1 MASPCSSAFVHAV
14 AGIPTARSSGAA
26 RCGARPAP
34 AGRVAAAAAHLGAA
48 AAVSS
53 TAAVG
58 AAASAFAGGSS
69 AVAAAG
75 SAARREGPAT
85 VDAAVATATVMM
97 AIAPGSRVKVGV
109 LGCTGSVGQRF
120 LTLLEGHPWFDVVA
134 LGASPR
140 SAGKPYAEAANW
152 KQATPIPAAY
162 AGLTVSECSPTSGA
176 MADCAVIFSGL
187 DSSIAG
193 EVEDAFAAAGAAV
206 FSNAKNHRMDADVP
220 ILIPPVNADHVD
232 ILTAQRAGR
241 GWSTG
246 CIVTNA
252 NCSTTALT
260 IALAPIQRAFGI
272 KSLTVA
278 TMQAISGSGYPGLPS
293 MDILDNVVP
302 LIGGEEEK
310 MEEEALKILGGLSEA
325 KDAFAYADLTVS
337 AMCNRVNVLDGHTE
351 AVSLQLVKPA
361 TPAEVIAAIEA
372 YPSVSKDLNLP
383 SAPAKDVV
391 YTAAADRPQP
401 RLDRMLGAGFTVSV
415 GRVRGCNIADIRL
428 VCMGHNTIVGAAG
441 GSVLNAELCIVKGL
455 IG

>member
-1 MASPCSSAFVHAV
+1 MAPAFVTA
-14 AGIPTARSSGAA
+14 AGGVAA
-26 RCGARPAP
+26 RPHP
-34 AGRVAAAAAHLGAA
+34 AAAARRCAGRPAVGGVAEPAHLGAA
-48 AAVSS
+48 APRLSA
-53 TAAVG
+53 AAVG
-58 AAASAFAGGSS
+58 AAGSAFCGL
-69 AVAAAG
+69 AAAG
-75 SAARREGPAT
+75 AAAAPCPAAAAVSAAG
-85 VDAAVATATVMM
+85 VVM
-97 AIAPGSRVKVGV
+97 AISPGERVKVGV

-162 AGLTVSECSPTSGA
+162 AGLTVSECSPTAGA
-176 MADCAVIFSGL
+176 MGDCAVIFSGL
-187 DSSIAG
+187 DASVAG
-193 EVEDAFAAAGAAV
+193 DVEEAFAASGAAV
-206 FSNAKNHRMDADVP
+206 FSNAKNHRMDDDVP

-232 ILTAQRAGR
+232 ILAAQRAGR

-246 CIVTNA
+246 CLVTNA

-260 IALAPIQRAFGI
+260 IALAPIHRAFGI
-272 KSLTVA
+272 SSLTVA

-310 MEEEALKILGGLSEA
+310 MEEEALKILGGLSGA
-325 KDAFAYADLTVS
+325 KDAFAPADLTVS
-337 AMCNRVNVLDGHTE
+337 AMCNRVHVLDGHTE
-351 AVSLQLVKPA
+351 AVSLKLATPA
-361 TPAEVIAAIEA
+361 TPEQVIAAIEA
-372 YPSVSKDLNLP
+372 YPSVTKDLGLP

-391 YTAAADRPQP
+391 HTAVADRPQP
-401 RLDRMLGAGFTVSV
+401 RLDRMLGGGFTVSV

-441 GSVLNAELCIVKGL
+441 GSVLNAELCITKGL

>member
-1 MASPCSSAFVHAV
+1 MAAPYCSAFVPAAV
-14 AGIPTARSSGAA
+14 FVPAARGGRAA
-26 RCGARPAP
+26 RCGARPAAP
-34 AGRVAAAAAHLGAA
+34 AGRRAAAGSAHLGAA
-48 AAVSS
+48 AAFSS

-58 AAASAFAGGSS
+58 AAASAFGGSS
-69 AVAAAG
+69 AAPAAGRPATAAA
-75 SAARREGPAT
+75 S
-85 VDAAVATATVMM
+85 VVM

-140 SAGKPYAEAANW
+140 SAGKAYAEAVNW

-162 AGLTVSECSPTSGA
+162 AGLTVSECSPTAGA

-206 FSNAKNHRMDADVP
+206 FSNAKNHRMDEDVP

-232 ILTAQRAGR
+232 ILAAQRAGR
-241 GWSTG
+241 GWTTG

-260 IALAPIQRAFGI
+260 IALVPIQRAFGI

-310 MEEEALKILGGLSEA
+310 MEEEAMKILGGLTEA
-325 KDAFAYADLTVS
+325 KDAFAPADLTVS

-351 AVSLQLVKPA
+351 AVSLKLVKPA

-372 YPSVSKDLNLP
+372 FPSVSKDLNLP

-391 YTAAADRPQP
+391 YTAVADRPQP

-441 GSVLNAELCIVKGL
+441 GSVLNAELCITKGL